1 MKILRRSGSSS
12 EMTPLY
18 ECSIVIS
25 PVDLITHVAILD
37 QDRKKSLVF
46 RVVDALLT
54 KESQRQAAATGFTAE
69 EGQFD
74 LEKESNKQN
83 TNIFEDATDCTV
95 W

>member
-1 MKILRRSGSSS
+1 MVVQAKWRYC
-12 EMTPLY
+12 TN
-18 ECSIVIS
+18 VIS
-25 PVDLITHVAILD
+25 PVDLITHVARLD

-46 RVVDALLT
+46 RLVDALLK
-54 KESQRQAAATGFTAE
+54 KESQRQPEATSVVAE
-69 EGQFD
+69 EGQVD

>member
-1 MKILRRSGSSS
+1 MRILRRSGSSS
-12 EMTPLY
+12 EMTSLY
-18 ECSIVIS
+18 ERPIVIS
-25 PVDLITHVAILD
+25 PVDLITHVARLD

-46 RVVDALLT
+46 RLVDALLN
-54 KESQRQAAATGFTAE
+54 KEIQRQPEATGITAE
-69 EGQFD
+69 EGQVD